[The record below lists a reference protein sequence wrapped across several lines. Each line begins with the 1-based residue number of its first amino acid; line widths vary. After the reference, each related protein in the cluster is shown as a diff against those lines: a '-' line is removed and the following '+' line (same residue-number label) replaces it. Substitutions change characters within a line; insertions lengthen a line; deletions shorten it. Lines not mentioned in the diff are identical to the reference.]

1 MLPARTFRSSTFR
14 LALLYM
20 ALAVGSV
27 IILLGF
33 IYWATAG
40 YMSRQTDDTIEAE
53 IEGLAEQYRDQGLP
67 GLSSLIAERIARD
80 PGGAAVYLLANRNFT
95 PVVGNLSGWPD
106 AKADGQGWMSFA
118 LHDWG
123 PGSNK
128 EHIARARIFD
138 LQGGLHL
145 LVGRDVR
152 ELEATRRL
160 ILNALAWGLAITA
173 AMDGDLSRRVPTDG
187 TGDDFDQLAVNLNRM
202 LERIEQLLEAVR
214 QVSDNI
220 AHDLRTPLT
229 RLRTRLELARRESDH
244 PDLVAE
250 ALDQAIENAD
260 ELLATFNALLRIA
273 RIESRSRRTA
283 FAKVDLS
290 ALVEDV
296 AELYEPL
303 ATDRGQQF
311 AVEAPGPL
319 RVNGD
324 RDLLFQAVANLVD
337 NAIKYTP
344 AKGRIT
350 LSARLHAG
358 RPEIA
363 VIDGGPGIPAAM
375 REKVF
380 QRFFRLDGSRS
391 TPGSGLGLSLVQAVA
406 RIHGAQIRLED
417 NDPGLRALLSFE
429 VTQTSIAAPTNGSA
443 AESAQLEHAA
453 AGPTAMAS
461 VPPRRM

>member
-1 MLPARTFRSSTFR
+1 
-14 LALLYM
+14 
-20 ALAVGSV
+20 
-27 IILLGF
+27 
-33 IYWATAG
+33 
-40 YMSRQTDDTIEAE
+40 
-53 IEGLAEQYRDQGLP
+53 
-67 GLSSLIAERIARD
+67 
-80 PGGAAVYLLANRNFT
+80 
-95 PVVGNLSGWPD
+95 
-106 AKADGQGWMSFA
+106 
-118 LHDWG
+118 
-123 PGSNK
+123 
-128 EHIARARIFD
+128 
-138 LQGGLHL
+138 
-145 LVGRDVR
+145 
-152 ELEATRRL
+152 
-160 ILNALAWGLAITA
+160 
-173 AMDGDLSRRVPTDG
+173 MDGDLSRRVPTDG

-311 AVEAPGPL
+311 AVEAPRPL

-429 VTQTSIAAPTNGSA
+429 ATQPSIAAPTNGSA
-443 AESAQLEHAA
+443 AVSAQLEHAA

>member
-152 ELEATRRL
+152 ELDERGGGAPHRGRQPDQPRDHGRRP
-160 ILNALAWGLAITA
+160 
-173 AMDGDLSRRVPTDG
+173 VP
-187 TGDDFDQLAVNLNRM
+187 
-202 LERIEQLLEAVR
+202 
-214 QVSDNI
+214 
-220 AHDLRTPLT
+220 
-229 RLRTRLELARRESDH
+229 
-244 PDLVAE
+244 
-250 ALDQAIENAD
+250 
-260 ELLATFNALLRIA
+260 
-273 RIESRSRRTA
+273 
-283 FAKVDLS
+283 
-290 ALVEDV
+290 
-296 AELYEPL
+296 
-303 ATDRGQQF
+303 
-311 AVEAPGPL
+311 PGPY
-319 RVNGD
+319 RRHG
-324 RDLLFQAVANLVD
+324 RRFR
-337 NAIKYTP
+337 P
-344 AKGRIT
+344 A
-350 LSARLHAG
+350 
-358 RPEIA
+358 
-363 VIDGGPGIPAAM
+363 GGQPQPDA
-375 REKVF
+375 
-380 QRFFRLDGSRS
+380 
-391 TPGSGLGLSLVQAVA
+391 
-406 RIHGAQIRLED
+406 
-417 NDPGLRALLSFE
+417 
-429 VTQTSIAAPTNGSA
+429 
-443 AESAQLEHAA
+443 
-453 AGPTAMAS
+453 
-461 VPPRRM
+461 